1 MCHHCQGSQ
10 GQDQQHRSRLDVDS
24 FRGALMWT
32 VRFFIP
38 RQAAF
43 VISLCLLP
51 SCGPWE
57 ALCCR
62 PFHPV
67 VKEPWDAFL
76 HLWLLANID
85 PAAPVHKMQGAVGG
99 TLQEWLCTTKWQ
111 LVCKMIDDSCL
122 LQANIASNVH
132 SHQHLMRPALVAG
145 GPRRNL
151 GAEAKKWK
159 QISTLTTVFIR
170 TCICAFSNRL
180 AADF

>member
-24 FRGALMWT
+24 FHGALMWT

-57 ALCCR
+57 ALCYR

-76 HLWLLANID
+76 HLWLLANIV
-85 PAAPVHKMQGAVGG
+85 PAAPVHKMHRSGRRNATGMVVYDQM
-99 TLQEWLCTTKWQ
+99 TTRVQNDWWQ
-111 LVCKMIDDSCL
+111 L
-122 LQANIASNVH
+122 
-132 SHQHLMRPALVAG
+132 LVAG
-145 GPRRNL
+145 KYSIKCSLTSASDAPCPRGWGPTQKFR
-151 GAEAKKWK
+151 GP
-159 QISTLTTVFIR
+159 S
-170 TCICAFSNRL
+170 
-180 AADF
+180 